1 MTERFDAVVIG
12 AGLSGLGVGALLA
25 KAGKRVVVLEKTKQI
40 GGRATSFKYKDYTLN
55 IGEHAGLV
63 GGRIDDLIMQVGKEP
78 PARGIFDD
86 MKIYD
91 YKKHQA
97 ETIAN
102 LAPIGNPD
110 MLALYNAVN
119 EMTPAKWKKAD
130 GISAKEWLAP
140 IVKDKVV
147 RDLWHMCAIVVTT
160 IARLE
165 DMAASS
171 FIESIRLILRSTTTF
186 LAAQGIGDF
195 SRVLADSIRERNGE
209 VRTGA
214 KVSRILIEK
223 KHVTGV
229 LMEPDEESPDGAIDR
244 MVKIEA
250 PIVVTAFPV
259 WEVLNLLDEGIFP
272 PAFIKKAKNLNKL
285 TYNLGFAA
293 GMTEPLYTENMFIMT
308 QLPRTKYPGTIFM
321 ASNLAPT
328 LAPPGQHLLEC
339 SAIVGAEVASNRE
352 KLLKSIQL
360 LKDDLNE
367 MYPGWEKKALWVR
380 PYFHFEEPARAPK
393 CDGIY
398 KPGPKAPKIVGLYF
412 TGDSVNSRTAPG
424 MECASDSAMICA
436 EAILGKLP

>member
-1 MTERFDAVVIG
+1 MNEKFDAVIIG
-12 AGLSGLGVGALLA
+12 AGISGLGVGALLA
-25 KAGKRVVVLEKTKQI
+25 KAGKRVVVLEKTKQV

-63 GGRIDDLIMQVGKEP
+63 GGRIDDLIIQVGKEP

-102 LAPIGNPD
+102 LAPIGNPE
-110 MLALYNAVN
+110 MLEVLKAVN

-186 LAAQGIGDF
+186 LAANGIGDF

-214 KVSRILIEK
+214 KVSRILVEK
-223 KHVTGV
+223 RHVTGV
-229 LMEPDEESPDGAIDR
+229 LVEPDEEAPDGAVDLMAR
-244 MVKIEA
+244 IEA

-259 WEVLNLLDEGIFP
+259 WEVLNLMDDGIFP
-272 PAFIKKAKNLNKL
+272 PAFVRKAKNLSKL

-293 GMTEPLYTENMFIMT
+293 GMTESLYKENMFIMT
-308 QLPRTKYPGTIFM
+308 HLPRIKYPGTIFM

-328 LAPPGQHLLEC
+328 LAPAGQHLLEC
-339 SAIVGAEVASNRE
+339 SAIVGPAVASNRE
-352 KLLKSIQL
+352 RLLKSIQL

-367 MYPGWEKKALWVR
+367 MYPGWEKKALWTR

-398 KPGPKAPKIVGLYF
+398 KPGPKAPKIGGLYF

>member
-1 MTERFDAVVIG
+1 MTERFDAIVIG
-12 AGLSGLGVGALLA
+12 AGLSGLGTAALLA
-25 KAGKRVVVLEKTKQI
+25 KAGKRVVVLEKTRQV
-40 GGRATSFKYKDYTLN
+40 GGRATSFKYKDYILN

-63 GGRIDDLIMQVGKEP
+63 GGRIDDLIMQAGKEP

-86 MKIYD
+86 MMIYD
-91 YKKHQA
+91 YKKHRNDS
-97 ETIAN
+97 IAN
-102 LAPIGNPD
+102 LAPIGNPE
-110 MLALYNAVN
+110 MLALYKAVS

-160 IARLE
+160 ISRLE

-171 FIESIRLILRSTTTF
+171 FIESVRLILKSTTTF

-223 KHVTGV
+223 KHATGV
-229 LMEPDEESPDGAIDR
+229 LVEPDEESPDGAVDR
-244 MVKIEA
+244 MAKIEA

-259 WEVLNLLDEGIFP
+259 WEVLNLVDEGIFP
-272 PAFIKKAKNLNKL
+272 PAFNKKARNLSKL

-321 ASNLAPT
+321 ASNLCPT
-328 LAPPGQHLLEC
+328 LAPAGQHLLEC
-339 SAIVGAEVASNRE
+339 SAIVGPEVASNRE

-367 MYPGWEKKALWVR
+367 MYPGWEKKSLWVR

-393 CDGIY
+393 CDGVY
-398 KPGPKAPKIVGLYF
+398 KPGPKAPKVAGLYF
-412 TGDSVNSRTAPG
+412 AGDSVNSRTAPG

-436 EAILGKLP
+436 EEILGKLP